1 MFEGDLISMHLFIYS
16 AVSHVLEILEK
27 QKESQL
33 TKTMMSEEKMLW
45 VEITVTE
52 HS

>member
-1 MFEGDLISMHLFIYS
+1 MCLFICS
-16 AVSHVLEILEK
+16 AVSHVLEILE
-27 QKESQL
+27 QQEESQL
-33 TKTMMSEEKMLW
+33 TKTMMSEEEMLW